1 MCSPNS
7 SYIKKPRTIRLKMS
21 NKLTFQTAPQLSS
34 SFSSQIIPDLLLS
47 HSYMWPQCILTH
59 CWFLIHVTRFL
70 IPKTMDLIPESL
82 ATAGIFGISKTS
94 LVMEEPFA
102 LDTVS
107 QDITFSLKSH
117 FYFQI
122 SVTKK
127 LQNQRGFNHNNKSC
141 NSQLMFAEDWM
152 SVSVKKCVQRVLI
165 LKTTKFWFPWRCSIK
180 ISFFI
185 IHQQYTHLRSMAL

>member
-21 NKLTFQTAPQLSS
+21 NKLTFQTAPQLNS

-94 LVMEEPFA
+94 LVKEEPFA
-102 LDTVS
+102 LDMVS

-127 LQNQRGFNHNNKSC
+127 LQNKEGLITIIKVASHN
-141 NSQLMFAEDWM
+141 
-152 SVSVKKCVQRVLI
+152 
-165 LKTTKFWFPWRCSIK
+165 
-180 ISFFI
+180 
-185 IHQQYTHLRSMAL
+185 